1 MDQYIYRQAG
11 RDVGGAGETAA
22 ARSVCILLTVAY
34 TLIDLDYI
42 HTS

>member
-1 MDQYIYRQAG
+1 MDQYIYIGRPQAG

-34 TLIDLDYI
+34 TLIDP
-42 HTS
+42 